1 MPHGNA
7 MLGKHQAAVAEH
19 QAAVAEHQAAVAVA
33 RGPNETQTS
42 FCHKALGAAGHKPG
56 KEGVA
61 HVVETGPV
69 KGDR

>member
-1 MPHGNA
+1 
-7 MLGKHQAAVAEH
+7 MLGKH

-33 RGPNETQTS
+33 RGPNETQAS

-56 KEGVA
+56 KEEVA
-61 HVVETGPV
+61 HVVKTMPV